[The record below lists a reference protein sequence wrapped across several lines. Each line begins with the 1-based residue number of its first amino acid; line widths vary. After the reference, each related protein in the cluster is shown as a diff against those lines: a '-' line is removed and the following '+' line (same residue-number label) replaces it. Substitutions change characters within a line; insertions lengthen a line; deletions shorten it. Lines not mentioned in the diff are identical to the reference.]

1 MSGVGGVGSGA
12 NVAQLMEI
20 LQSSQQQ
27 NTELAKKMILLANT
41 NPALQ
46 NEAEGKGL
54 NFDTYA

>member
-12 NVAQLMEI
+12 NVAQLMDI
-20 LQSSQQQ
+20 LLKSQTQ

-41 NPALQ
+41 NPEFR